1 MRSPQEIRTII
12 EKRLRNY
19 ISRDRTGIR
28 RALLQ
33 LFLRLKSLS
42 VAEIFTALNRQFSIS
57 YHSVAAMV
65 GIIASKIGILHV
77 HKDREGTCS
86 IYSLKEQY
94 VETVARIVGAV

>member
-1 MRSPQEIRTII
+1 MRSPHEIKGVI
-12 EKRLRNY
+12 ETRLKNY
-19 ISRDRTGIR
+19 LSRDKTGVR

-33 LFLRLKSLS
+33 LFLRLKCLTI
-42 VAEIFTALNRQFSIS
+42 AEIFEILARKFSIS

-77 HKDREGTCS
+77 TRSKEGTCS

-94 VETVARIVGAV
+94 AAMVAVIVT

>member
-1 MRSPQEIRTII
+1 MRSPQEIRTVI

-33 LFLRLKSLS
+33 MFLRLKSLS
-42 VAEIFTALNRQFSIS
+42 VAEIFAALNQQFSIS

-77 HKDREGTCS
+77 SKNREGTGS

-94 VETVARIVGAV
+94 VDTVARIVGAV